1 MMEYARSGDAM
12 TADDG
17 VIGVVGAGVMGAE
30 IAQGAAAAGLEVLL
44 RDIDRDLVQGGL
56 ERIQAVG
63 ERRVAHGRLDDAAA
77 RAALTRVRGVTDDA
91 DLAACG
97 VVVET
102 VTEVLAVKRILVRR
116 LDATLPPG
124 TILASNTSA
133 LSITDIGRHTGRPDR
148 FVGLHFFNPASVM
161 DLVEVVPG
169 ADTSHDT
176 LTRAVALVRSLG
188 KTPLLVRDTP
198 GFLVTRILLR
208 AVAEAHRLTVELG
221 ADRSGVDAAVIADG
235 PAPRGPFALAD
246 MVGPHPLERVRR
258 GLEAAYG
265 PRFADAG
272 LLARDIAGGH
282 RAPVPD
288 SGPITGGDA
297 GAPGPDEHA
306 VAVAYYAAAA
316 DEARRCLDD
325 GVTPGAGDV
334 DMAMRL
340 GAGWMRGPLG

>member
-1 MMEYARSGDAM
+1 MMEYAGSGRAM
-12 TADDG
+12 TGDDG
-17 VIGVVGAGVMGAE
+17 ILGVVGAGVMGAE
-30 IAQGAAAAGLEVLL
+30 IAQAAAGAGFEVLL

-56 ERIQAVG
+56 ERIRAIG
-63 ERRVAHGRLDDAAA
+63 ERRVAHGRLDAGAA

-97 VVVET
+97 VVIEA

-116 LDATLPPG
+116 LGDALPPD
-124 TILASNTSA
+124 TILASNTSG
-133 LSITDIGRHTGRPDR
+133 LSITDLGRHTGRPER

-176 LTRAVALVRSLG
+176 LTRALAVVRALG
-188 KTPLLVRDTP
+188 KPPLVVRDTP

-208 AVAEAHRLTVELG
+208 AVAEAHRLTAELG
-221 ADRSGVDAAVIADG
+221 ADRAGVDTAVIADG

-265 PRFADAG
+265 PRFDDAG
-272 LLARDIAGGH
+272 ILARDIAAGH
-282 RAPVPD
+282 RAPVPG
-288 SGPITGGDA
+288 SGPVTGGGT
-297 GAPGPDEHA
+297 GAQPGPDEHA
-306 VAVAYYAAAA
+306 VAVAYYAGAA
-316 DEARRCLDD
+316 DESRRCRDD
-325 GVTPGAGDV
+325 GVATHAEDI
-334 DMAMRL
+334 DSAMRL
-340 GAGWMRGPLG
+340 GAGWARSPL